1 MNQIIH
7 CPDRLLD
14 RRIRIRTMTEEQIE
28 IGYLQSSKG
37 ISARFIHMLPRQTLV
52 VGSVSTP
59 EDLAGDDDT
68 LSSPTQVFD
77 RVPHNRLSIPVSV
90 GLGIIEEV
98 HASIVSSR
106 HTLDC
111 NLLTHL
117 PTISHPG
124 TQREFAQSES
134 GTPQLTIVHSSTSPH
149 H

>member
-14 RRIRIRTMTEEQIE
+14 RRIRISTMTEEQIE

-37 ISARFIHMLPRQTLV
+37 ISARFIHMLPRQSLV

-68 LSSPTQVFD
+68 LSAPAQTLE
-77 RVPHNRLSIPVSV
+77 RVPHHNLGIAMSISF
-90 GLGIIEEV
+90 GIIEEV
-98 HASIVSSR
+98 HPSIVGGR

-134 GTPQLTIVHSSTSPH
+134 GTPQLTIVHSSTSLH

>member
-1 MNQIIH
+1 MN
-7 CPDRLLD
+7 
-14 RRIRIRTMTEEQIE
+14 
-28 IGYLQSSKG
+28 SSKG
-37 ISARFIHMLPRQTLV
+37 VSACFGDSFRVQSLF
-52 VGSVSTP
+52 VGSVCAP
-59 EDLAGDDDT
+59 EDFAGDDDA
-68 LSSPTQVFD
+68 LSLLTQAFD
-77 RVPHNRLSIPVSV
+77 RVPHNRLSIPVSI